1 MTGSYDLNPAKILT
15 YRKRDMESGEDIF
28 EFPGERS
35 KEKAAVD
42 GGGEERGEPAEE
54 FVNGELAIEAIVF
67 HAQMDGGNK
76 DLSDEAKKE
85 FVVQAVVRMD
95 SETMEVKSVFESVER
110 FFDHILVPVNIN
122 SFLRVIQRIADK
134 NHPATG
140 GELFFDDVFADRDG
154 IAIRSGRGFAD
165 NEVFLKVLSEFGMMG
180 VQKSFLVEFCNK
192 TEEVVSFLHLFLRIE
207 IDKGVQLVAALPPT
221 AYLMHAADNTSPVR
235 IVFARQSIFFSST
248 STCFWQK
255 GCKRDGNQ
263 KMDGAVGMEETV
275 DIFGAEE
282 PFVHHDPQLLVRIER
297 GHFR

>member
-1 MTGSYDLNPAKILT
+1 
-15 YRKRDMESGEDIF
+15 MESGEDIF

-207 IDKGVQLVAALPPT
+207 IDKGVQLVAALPPA
-221 AYLMHAADNTSPVR
+221 AYLMHAADNTVAGENRVR
-235 IVFARQSIFFSST
+235 QAVDIFSFT
-248 STCFWQK
+248 FHLFFGKK

>member
-1 MTGSYDLNPAKILT
+1 
-15 YRKRDMESGEDIF
+15 MESGEDIF

-140 GELFFDDVFADRDG
+140 GEMFFDDVFADRDG

-221 AYLMHAADNTSPVR
+221 AYLMHAADNTVAGENRVR
-235 IVFARQSIFFSST
+235 QA
-248 STCFWQK
+248 
-255 GCKRDGNQ
+255 
-263 KMDGAVGMEETV
+263 V
-275 DIFGAEE
+275 DIFSFTFHLFFGKKDVKGTEIKKWMGRSAWRRRSIFLALKN
-282 PFVHHDPQLLVRIER
+282 PLSITIRSSLSGLSAVTSAKVV
-297 GHFR
+297 